1 MSVARLIVAEPAA
14 AYARRPRLVV
24 DASVLAAAVFA
35 EGTLDDAMAWM
46 RGRALC
52 APHLVDYE
60 LANVALN
67 KVRRRSVAVAAAVSA
82 LDAVA
87 SLDLGRHA
95 IAPGDV
101 IELAVQYGLTA
112 YDAAYLWLAGNLQA
126 PLATFDAA
134 LGAAAQKHLGGSNT
148 A

>member
-1 MSVARLIVAEPAA
+1 MARLIVAEPPA

-35 EGTLDDAMAWM
+35 EPMLDDAVALM

-67 KVRRRSVAVAAAVSA
+67 KVRRKSTTAAAAGSA
-82 LDAVA
+82 LDALA
-87 SLDLGRHA
+87 SLDLERHA
-95 IAPGDV
+95 IAPGDAL
-101 IELAVQYGLTA
+101 ELAVQYGLTA

-134 LGAAAQKHLGGSNT
+134 LGAAARKHLGRSSAG
-148 A
+148 

>member
-1 MSVARLIVAEPAA
+1 MSAARLIVAEPPA

-24 DASVLAAAVFA
+24 DASVLATAVFA
-35 EGTLDDAMAWM
+35 EASLDHAVAWM

-67 KVRRRSVAVAAAVSA
+67 KIRRRSITDAAATSA
-82 LDAVA
+82 LDALA
-87 SLDLGRHA
+87 SLDMERHA
-95 IAPGDV
+95 IVPGDV
-101 IELAVQYGLTA
+101 LALAVQYGLTA

-126 PLATFDAA
+126 PLATFDVE
-134 LGAAAQKHLGGSNT
+134 LGAAAQKHLGGSSPG
-148 A
+148 

>member
-1 MSVARLIVAEPAA
+1 VTRLFVAEPPA

-35 EGTLDDAMAWM
+35 EATLEDAVTWM

-67 KVRRRSVAVAAAVSA
+67 KVKRRSIVGAAAYSA
-82 LDAVA
+82 LDALA
-87 SLDLGRHA
+87 SLDLERHV
-95 IAPGDV
+95 IAPVDV
-101 IELAVQYGLTA
+101 LALAVQYGLTA

-134 LGAAAQKHLGGSNT
+134 LGAAAQKHLGGSGT

>member
-1 MSVARLIVAEPAA
+1 VARLIVAEPPA
-14 AYARRPRLVV
+14 AYGRRPRLVV

-35 EGTLDDAMAWM
+35 EAALDEAVAWM

-52 APHLVDYE
+52 APHLLDYE

-67 KVRRRSVAVAAAVSA
+67 KVRRRSITGAAAVSA
-82 LDAVA
+82 VEALV
-87 SLDLGRHA
+87 SLDLERHA
-95 IAPGDV
+95 IAPGDML
-101 IELAVQYGLTA
+101 ELAVQYGITA

-134 LGAAAQKHLGGSNT
+134 LGAAAHKHLGGGST

>member
-1 MSVARLIVAEPAA
+1 VARLFVAEPPA
-14 AYARRPRLVV
+14 AYAQRPRLVV

-35 EGTLDDAMAWM
+35 ETALDDAVVWM

-60 LANVALN
+60 LANVAMS
-67 KVRRRSVAVAAAVSA
+67 KVRRRSITGAAAVSA
-82 LDAVA
+82 LDAFA
-87 SLDLGRHA
+87 SLDLERHA
-95 IAPGDV
+95 IVPGDMLD
-101 IELAVQYGLTA
+101 LAVQYGITA
-112 YDAAYLWLAGNLQA
+112 YDAAYLWLAANLQS

-134 LGAAAQKHLGGSNT
+134 LGAAAQKHLGGSGT